1 VTLADAPEKRRF
13 HQEDGSRRTDESHD
27 HNTPRRGGE
36 RQPML
41 ANHYPPDVRRSGTP
55 LGTLQGTPEGGSLPA
70 GARREPARRARRLL
84 AAFSAPGARTGEASA
99 ASSAAAVSSRE
110 PLETTI
116 ARYAF
121 FAVVALLAAL
131 LATCVAL
138 SVGAQ
143 EAFAQE
149 EGSGGGGDAISQT
162 LENVRNYLAG
172 LAFGVGGIGFVASL
186 LVKGYASINENA
198 HAYAA
203 MGMKG
208 SLWCIIAGAIVTP
221 ILSIASG
228 LAAGGGG

>member
-1 VTLADAPEKRRF
+1 
-13 HQEDGSRRTDESHD
+13 
-27 HNTPRRGGE
+27 
-36 RQPML
+36 ML
-41 ANHYPPDVRRSGTP
+41 ANHYPPDVRSSGTP
-55 LGTLQGTPEGGSLPA
+55 QGTPRGTPEGGSVPA
-70 GARREPARRARRLL
+70 GVRRGPARLARRLL
-84 AAFSAPGARTGEASA
+84 AAFSAPGARRGEA
-99 ASSAAAVSSRE
+99 
-110 PLETTI
+110 LETTI
-116 ARYAF
+116 ARCAF

-162 LENVRNYLAG
+162 LENIRNYLAG

-228 LAAGGGG
+228 LAAGGG